1 MTSRCLLAGLLA
13 ALVFALTPTL
23 PAQPL
28 APREDLSA
36 PPLVTAKGWAIM
48 DGKTGKLLWGHAADS
63 GFKSASTTKIMCAL
77 VVLELAGRDAKVL
90 DETIT
95 FSKFADDTLG
105 STADIRAGES
115 LKIRECLY
123 GLLLPSGNDAGNA
136 LAQHFN
142 DRLAPPENPSTDT
155 RANFIAE
162 MNRTAKRLGLTNTV
176 YRIPY
181 GDGGADI
188 DRTTSPRDLLTLA
201 RTAMQNAL
209 FREYV
214 RTRRHEST
222 VRQPD
227 GQPRAVVWE
236 NTNVLLGI
244 KGYDGVKTGTT
255 TQAGTCLVASG
266 RRGEDHL
273 FVVVLGCESNNGRYV
288 DARNLF
294 RWAWLK
300 LGHRPEEN

>member
-1 MTSRCLLAGLLA
+1 LRIGLLA
-13 ALVFALTPTL
+13 ALVFALTPSL
-23 PAQPL
+23 HAQPIT
-28 APREDLSA
+28 PREDLSA
-36 PPLVTAKGWAIM
+36 PPLVTAKGWAIV
-48 DGKTGKLLWGHAADS
+48 DGKTGKLLWGHAADT

-77 VVLELAGRDAKVL
+77 VVLELAARDAKTL
-90 DETIT
+90 DETVM
-95 FSKFADDTLG
+95 FSKFADDTPG
-105 STADIRAGES
+105 STADIRVGES
-115 LKIRECLY
+115 LKVRECLY

-136 LAQHFN
+136 LAEHFN
-142 DRLAPPENPSTDT
+142 ARFATPEKASTDT
-155 RANFIAE
+155 RANFVAE
-162 MNRTAKRLGLTNTV
+162 MNRTARRLGMTNTV

-181 GDGGADI
+181 GDGGADT

-201 RTAMQNAL
+201 RAAMQNPL

-214 RTRRHEST
+214 RTRRHESS
-222 VRQPD
+222 VRQLD

-244 KGYDGVKTGTT
+244 EGYDGVKTGTT
-255 TQAGTCLVASG
+255 TLAGSCLVASG

-273 FVVVLGCESNNGRYV
+273 FVVVLGSESNSGRYV

-300 LGHRPEEN
+300 LGHKPEEK